1 MLLAVLCDLGPAQ
14 GIGHLMRCLALAEE
28 LAARGH
34 EIAFVAD
41 ADSVPFAAA
50 QLQARGFRSLPPPAD
65 ASGHAALLGE
75 LDPDLVVID
84 SYLLPLEVYD
94 AVASHWPT
102 VALVDGDPGGR
113 RAHLY
118 VDQNIGAER
127 DDWPFP
133 EGAARLAGLDC
144 ALLRDDVLALRPE
157 HPRQQEHQ
165 PLRVFAFF
173 GGTDAFGAGPVL
185 AEGLVATGEPFDLT
199 VVAPTPWEPP
209 PTRKGQRISLIAPT
223 DRLAAHV
230 AEADVVVSAAGT
242 SSWELLC
249 LRAACGLV
257 CVADNQV
264 TSYQRVVGT
273 GAVVGLGEL
282 ATLRDDPAA
291 AVPALSALLT
301 DPGLRRRLRAAAGEA
316 VDGQG
321 RRRVADAA
329 LALVGSLP
337 APGLD

>member
-1 MLLAVLCDLGPAQ
+1 
-14 GIGHLMRCLALAEE
+14 MRCLALAEE
-28 LAARGH
+28 FVLRGQQVV
-34 EIAFVAD
+34 FVAD
-41 ADSVPFAAA
+41 AASVPFAAA
-50 QLQARGFRSLPPPAD
+50 QLEDHGFRAVPPPA
-65 ASGHAALLGE
+65 GPPGYAALLEDLG
-75 LDPDLVVID
+75 PDLVVID

-94 AVASHWPT
+94 AVAARWPT
-102 VALVDGDPGGR
+102 VALVDGDPEGR

-118 VDQNIGAER
+118 VDQNIGAEA
-127 DDWPFP
+127 DTWPLP
-133 EGAARLAGLDC
+133 EGATRLAGLAC
-144 ALLRDDVLALRPE
+144 ALQRDEVLALRPDQ
-157 HPRQQEHQ
+157 PKQQDHE

-185 AEGLVATGEPFDLT
+185 AERLVATGEPFDLT
-199 VVAPTPWEPP
+199 VVAPTTWEPP
-209 PTRKGQRISLIAPT
+209 TGGEGQRITLIGPT

-230 AEADVVVSAAGT
+230 VAADVVISAAGS

-264 TSYQRVVGT
+264 TSYHRVVATGT
-273 GAVVGLGEL
+273 VQGIGVLGEIR
-282 ATLRDDPAA
+282 ADGTA
-291 AVPALSALLT
+291 AVEQLRQLLA
-301 DPGLRRRLRAAAGEA
+301 DADLRARLRAAAGAA